1 VTVHALTRIT
11 KSEWKLLL
19 REPAAIFF
27 LLTFP
32 PLLMI
37 VLGSVPSFRE
47 PSDDFGGQ
55 RVIDLYTPVII
66 TMSIALLSLQGLPQS
81 FASYREQGVLRR
93 MATTP
98 VKPVVML
105 GGQLI
110 MFTLVSVAVMVLVV
124 SIGALAFGVAV
135 PRLIPAYLLAYV
147 LCVVSMLGIGLL
159 VAAVA
164 RGGKAAGAI
173 GSVLFFPVL
182 FFAGLWLPREGMPEV
197 LRRISD
203 LTPLGAGVQS
213 LSDAAAGH
221 WPQLVHVVVMLVWTV
236 GAGAVAARYFRWE

>member
-1 VTVHALTRIT
+1 MHALTRIT
-11 KSEWKLLL
+11 RYEWTLFL

-27 LLTFP
+27 MLAFP

-37 VLGSVPSFRE
+37 VLGAVPSFRE
-47 PSDDFGGQ
+47 PSEDLGGL
-55 RVIDLYTPVII
+55 RVIDLYAPII
-66 TMSIALLSLQGLPQS
+66 IAMSIALLSLQGLPQA
-81 FASYREQGVLRR
+81 FAGYREQGVLRR

-98 VKPVVML
+98 VKPAVML
-105 GGQLI
+105 GAQLI
-110 MFTLVSVAVMVLVV
+110 MFTLVSVAIMVLVLA
-124 SIGALAFGVAV
+124 IGALAFDVSL
-135 PRLIPAYLLAYV
+135 PRLIPAYLLAYLLSV
-147 LCVVSMLGIGLL
+147 LSMLSIGLL
-159 VAAVA
+159 VAAIA
-164 RGGKAAGAI
+164 RGGKTAGAI

-182 FFAGLWLPREGMPEV
+182 FFAGLWLPREEMPEV

-221 WPQLVHVVVMLVWTV
+221 WPQLLHVVVMLVWTV

>member
-1 VTVHALTRIT
+1 MHALTRIT
-11 KSEWKLLL
+11 KYEWKLLL

-27 LLTFP
+27 LLAFS
-32 PLLMI
+32 PLLII
-37 VLGSVPSFRE
+37 VLGSVPALRE
-47 PSDDFGGQ
+47 ASEELGGQ
-55 RVIDLYTPVII
+55 RAIDLYTPIVIA
-66 TMSIALLSLQGLPQS
+66 MSIALLALQGLPQA
-81 FASYREQGVLRR
+81 FAGYREQGVLRR

-98 VKPVVML
+98 VKPTMML
-105 GGQLI
+105 GGQLL
-110 MFTLVSVAVMVLVV
+110 MFTLVSIAVMVLVV
-124 SIGALAFGVAV
+124 AIAAVGFGVPV
-135 PRLIPAYLLAYV
+135 PSLGPAYLLAYL
-147 LCVVSMLGIGLL
+147 LCVLSMLSIGLL
-159 VAAVA
+159 VAATA

-182 FFAGLWLPREGMPEV
+182 FFAGLWVPREGMSDL

-221 WPQLVHVVVMLVWTV
+221 WPQLLHVAVMLVWTV

>member
-1 VTVHALTRIT
+1 MHALTRIT

-19 REPAAIFF
+19 REPAATFF
-27 LLTFP
+27 LLAFP

-37 VLGSVPSFRE
+37 VLGLVPSFRE
-47 PSDDFGGQ
+47 PSDDLGGQ
-55 RVIDLYTPVII
+55 RVIDLYTPII
-66 TMSIALLSLQGLPQS
+66 ISMSIALLSLQGLPQT
-81 FASYREQGVLRR
+81 FATYREQGVLRR

-98 VKPVVML
+98 VRPAVML

-110 MFTLVSVAVMVLVV
+110 MFTLVSIAVMVVVLSIAALVFDV
-124 SIGALAFGVAV
+124 TV
-135 PRLIPAYLLAYV
+135 PRSIPAYLLSYV
-147 LCVVSMLGIGLL
+147 LCVLAMLAIGLL
-159 VAAVA
+159 VAAIA

-182 FFAGLWLPREGMPEV
+182 FFAGLWLPRAEMPEV

-213 LSDAAAGH
+213 LQDAAAGH
-221 WPQLVHVVVMLVWTV
+221 WPQLLHVVVMLVWTV